1 MNNQSAGKG
10 GDTFILDGKF
20 WRVLDKFSEIF
31 HKISA
36 LLLLLIIVSIWYQIL
51 GRILHISVHGI
62 VEIGGYLLVWIN
74 FFAIAYTLR
83 QKRHIRVDLL
93 LRLMPERIQTIF
105 LVAGN
110 SVCVLFSIVMM
121 WQGMK
126 LVAMFYEIKEVSLIL
141 QIPIYFVYLAL
152 PTGLSLFGLEA
163 VREII
168 VTLKKGNGFS

>member
-1 MNNQSAGKG
+1 MNNQSAGEG
-10 GDTFILDGKF
+10 GDTIVLNGKI

-36 LLLLLIIVSIWYQIL
+36 FLLLFIIVSIWYQIF
-51 GRILHISVHGI
+51 GRIIHISVHGI

-83 QKRHIRVDLL
+83 KGRHIRVDLF
-93 LRLMPERIQTIF
+93 LRLMPEKIQTIL
-105 LVAGN
+105 LVVGN
-110 SVCVLFSIVMM
+110 SVCVLFSIIMV

-126 LVAMFYEIKEVSLIL
+126 LIAMFYEINEVSLIL
-141 QIPIYFVYLAL
+141 QIPIYFVYMAL
-152 PTGLSLFGLEA
+152 PVGLFLFGMEA

-168 VTLKKGNGFS
+168 LTLKKGSGYS